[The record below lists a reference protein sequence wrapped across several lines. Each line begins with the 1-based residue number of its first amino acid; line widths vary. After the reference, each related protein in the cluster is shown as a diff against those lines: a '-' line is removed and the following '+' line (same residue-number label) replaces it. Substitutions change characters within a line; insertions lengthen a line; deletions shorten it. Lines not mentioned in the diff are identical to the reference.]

1 MRENLFFVLSGNINK
16 ILSILVGLSL
26 PFLLLSYFIAPLNFT
41 KGFLIS
47 LGVAYLDMWVALY
60 GIRRA
65 IKYSATPKKG
75 LMVFHKFTFLR
86 LVVIGVS
93 FYALSL
99 VLRLKTYA
107 SGLCVGFLLIH
118 ILLILYLVMVSR
130 YNDGVKK
137 GE

>member
-1 MRENLFFVLSGNINK
+1 M
-16 ILSILVGLSL
+16 

-41 KGFLIS
+41 KGFMIS